1 MISSLVD
8 VLRGD
13 VCRHLLRATQ
23 NDDLAVF
30 SLALRVVFNMFMSI
44 KDHMKIQLEVFLTSV
59 HLRLLQKS
67 NFSPIPAREELA
79 LESLLEFCRE
89 PALMQ
94 DLYTNY
100 DCDVQCTNLYDMI
113 ISTLCARAVP
123 LGLQSTEETSGRSTK
138 SRDTGK
144 QGDIAEN
151 ISVNTLNRL
160 ALYGLLSVLHA
171 VCGRRENTQ
180 SLRTGS
186 STTHSAEFAA
196 SSEQPLRF
204 GAHEQSCDSL
214 DSEADRWCTGEET
227 YTVSSSSSPI
237 DELEGTA
244 NSTTPTKAFSER
256 PLSPSLSPIAFSRL
270 EEEEKDTDFV
280 LLARARA
287 ADMLRQ
293 RKLRKQRLTMAAEKF
308 NEKPLK
314 LEWITFASE
323 LGLLPKTAPLSA
335 VEPTKKT
342 SSPTPDIEGPKQADA
357 KAIAKFLK
365 NTPGLGKTQ
374 IGEYLSKGPKDMY
387 PFIAL
392 VLSEFVKTFDFTN
405 NTSIDKAMRIFL
417 GHFRLPGEAQCI
429 DRLMEAFAGR
439 LFEFLGPGKPFKSRD
454 AAFVLAF
461 STIMLN
467 TDLHNPQV
475 ADSKRMKKEEF
486 VRNNRGINDG
496 EDLPRDYLE
505 NLYDQI
511 KDRQI
516 QVDFDISDAVDLA
529 VDYSETTT
537 WDALLRSADNQAPA
551 AFTPTLA
558 ARRWF
563 RRGGALQ
570 SSVHDRDMFLVMA
583 KPVLKTVLLVWES
596 TDDEKLIY
604 RMLEALQ
611 DFAYA
616 SVHFEVPEML
626 DLLVCLLV
634 ERVKVTIFPEP
645 KISTKGKP
653 IPDDFVP
660 IKLSDIEPYFGPEF
674 EQIVLNSRI
683 SCSKLKP
690 SAISNIEL
698 GPAEIPNVV
707 ANQIRAELML
717 KVVLTLCSEYSSSF
731 GKSSWLAFI
740 ELVCWAH
747 ARNILPS
754 KMMEIDDFE
763 DSNGVLLPL
772 SQASFR
778 CSDLACGRI
787 PIDETTILE
796 DEKSTGSGIWGF
808 FFSSSNSSEE
818 KYVPRFDQA
827 GKLIREPKDFRMS
840 RGKSILEV
848 ASSVATSSPSNT
860 ASTQSVFSPNS
871 VITSRQELAYVCF
884 VKSDI
889 LFSVLQGTQKLSS
902 EVLTQIVVALVAVMK
917 SHIAD
922 IQSAYTDIP
931 RYKGTPIPEEPA
943 KRLSKSQLSFVGTAE
958 MGVVLIIEY
967 LSKIMQM
974 NKTRVAST
982 IWPVFHEFLCS
993 VFDESLDILSIIA
1006 PFLVER
1012 FIVSVLRSS
1021 ILQSSFPNTTSIGNE
1036 STSVTFWSSLR
1047 LLRGVHITG
1056 VGNISERLAAGL
1068 YGLLKII
1075 SDDSIVP
1082 TIELENWYN
1091 IFSLLSTA
1099 TVTPNGQKFVFE
1111 GLTFLIDC
1119 NRVNDINFSPCRLL
1133 LLRFLHNTFP
1143 SSSGEDNVKCK
1154 GIEATTTFSNS
1165 PSSWETKSLSSLMK
1179 LTLMALGGYQID
1191 KKVAPGSP
1199 GSAKKLA
1206 TTRMITFPLPVE
1218 SMDAFSSRYLRSL
1231 LTSDNLSTSG
1241 HGKNDKKSIS
1251 QISVSCVR
1259 FSRSEEVELL
1269 WTETCKI
1276 FSEVAC
1282 KGPISSSRH
1291 ALYLMQA
1298 LQMAAGI
1305 VHLSKAACLRSLD
1318 EMLQRLPFSLTTAQE
1333 KFSTSD
1339 VVEICDISLRCC
1351 NLLFEVF
1358 VANFR
1363 LLSTCQEFS
1372 PLWLNFVCALAENL
1386 KIANRG
1392 LPIFDETVEM
1402 IGALLRLPR
1411 PLPVA
1416 VDVGLPQASTISN
1429 AVFLSDSPVSSVED
1443 SGPAENLD
1451 EENLLRESWR
1461 RIVRISPSIPHI
1473 LSVKHP
1479 KVVADLNLMIK
1490 IDHTMKISS
1499 TVAVSSSQMMEDSVQ
1514 QEEQI
1519 FPEKKSNSG
1528 VFSVFGF

>member
-138 SRDTGK
+138 LRDTNK

-171 VCGRRENTQ
+171 VCGRREKTQ

-186 STTHSAEFAA
+186 STSHSTELAA

-214 DSEADRWCTGEET
+214 DSEADRWCTGDET
-227 YTVSSSSSPI
+227 YTASSSSSPI
-237 DELEGTA
+237 DELDT
-244 NSTTPTKAFSER
+244 NSMTPTKGFSEA
-256 PLSPSLSPIAFSRL
+256 PLSPSQSPIPFSRL
-270 EEEEKDTDFV
+270 DEEEKDTDFV
-280 LLARARA
+280 LLARART

-335 VEPTKKT
+335 AEPAKKT
-342 SSPTPDIEGPKQADA
+342 SSPTSDIDGPKQTDA

-496 EDLPRDYLE
+496 DDLPREYLE

-570 SSVHDRDMFLVMA
+570 STVHDRDMFLVMA

-596 TDDEKLIY
+596 TDDEKMIY

-645 KISTKGKP
+645 KMSQKGKP
-653 IPDDFVP
+653 KPDDFVS

-683 SCSKLKP
+683 SCSKLKQ
-690 SAISNIEL
+690 SAISNIVSDL
-698 GPAEIPNVV
+698 AEAPHVV
-707 ANQIRAELML
+707 AYQIRAELML

-731 GKSSWLAFI
+731 GKSSWLAFMD
-740 ELVCWAH
+740 LVSWAH

-763 DSNGVLLPL
+763 DSNGALLPL

-778 CSDLACGRI
+778 CSDLARGRI

-818 KYVPRFDQA
+818 TYVPKFDQA

-840 RGKSILEV
+840 RGMSILEI
-848 ASSVATSSPSNT
+848 ASSVATSSLSIPSS
-860 ASTQSVFSPNS
+860 AQSAFDPNR
-871 VITSRQELAYVCF
+871 IIKSREELAYICF
-884 VKSDI
+884 AKSDI
-889 LFSVLQGTQKLSS
+889 LFSVLQGSQKLSS
-902 EVLTQIVVALVAVMK
+902 EVLTQIVQALVAVMK
-917 SHIAD
+917 SRIAD

-958 MGVVLIIEY
+958 MEVVLIIEY

-982 IWPVFHEFLCS
+982 MWPVFHEFLCS
-993 VFDESLDILSIIA
+993 VFDESLDLLSIIT

-1021 ILQSSFPNTTSIGNE
+1021 ILQASFPSTTSSTEGN
-1036 STSVTFWSSLR
+1036 SITFWSSLR

-1056 VGNISERLAAGL
+1056 VANISERLGAGL

-1075 SDDSIVP
+1075 SDESVVS

-1111 GLTFLIDC
+1111 GLTFLIDN
-1119 NRVNDINFSPCRLL
+1119 NRINDINFSPSRLL

-1143 SSSGEDNVKCK
+1143 SSGEDSVQCK
-1154 GIEATTTFSNS
+1154 GSEISTTFSNS
-1165 PSSWETKSLSSLMK
+1165 PNSWETRSLSGLMK

-1191 KKVAPGSP
+1191 KKLAPGSP
-1199 GSAKKLA
+1199 GSAKKLGA
-1206 TTRMITFPLPVE
+1206 SRMITFPLPVE
-1218 SMDAFSSRYLRSL
+1218 SIDAVSSRYVRSL
-1231 LTSDNLSTSG
+1231 LASDNLSNSS
-1241 HGKNDKKSIS
+1241 HGKSDKKSIS

-1259 FSRSEEVELL
+1259 FPRSEEVELL

-1282 KGPISSSRH
+1282 KGPIGSSRH
-1291 ALYLMQA
+1291 ALYLMQV

-1305 VHLSKAACLRSLD
+1305 VHLSKTASLRSLD
-1318 EMLQRLPFSLTTAQE
+1318 EMLQRLPFSLKAAQE
-1333 KFSTSD
+1333 KFATSD

-1363 LLSTCQEFS
+1363 LLSRSQEFS
-1372 PLWLNFVCALAENL
+1372 PLWFNFVCALAENL

-1402 IGALLRLPR
+1402 IAALLRLPR
-1411 PLPVA
+1411 PLPIA
-1416 VDVGLPQASTISN
+1416 VDVGSPQVSN
-1429 AVFLSDSPVSSVED
+1429 NTVVLSDAPVSTVED
-1443 SGPAENLD
+1443 AGPAENLD
-1451 EENLLRESWR
+1451 EDNLLRESWR
-1461 RIVRISPSIPHI
+1461 RIIRISPNIPHI
-1473 LSVKHP
+1473 LSAKHL
-1479 KVVADLNLMIK
+1479 KIVTDLNLLIK
-1490 IDHTMKISS
+1490 IDHTKISS
-1499 TVAVSSSQMMEDSVQ
+1499 TVVMTEESVL

-1519 FPEKKSNSG
+1519 FPTKKSSSG